1 MAVLAI
7 AGTVEVKTQE
17 AAGYSGFV
25 GKFCDRGLVG
35 KTMPIT
41 PACPFEGRQYSGVAV
56 GLLRIHAVMKTARQ
70 MILGKKRTFHLPN
83 IPSRQLSPRKRTR
96 ETLP

>member
-1 MAVLAI
+1 MNISNALVTLN
-7 AGTVEVKTQE
+7 TQL
-17 AAGYSGFV
+17 
-25 GKFCDRGLVG
+25 KD
-35 KTMPIT
+35 
-41 PACPFEGRQYSGVAV
+41 PFRSLSFISFGRSKRYQPGPRMDVAV